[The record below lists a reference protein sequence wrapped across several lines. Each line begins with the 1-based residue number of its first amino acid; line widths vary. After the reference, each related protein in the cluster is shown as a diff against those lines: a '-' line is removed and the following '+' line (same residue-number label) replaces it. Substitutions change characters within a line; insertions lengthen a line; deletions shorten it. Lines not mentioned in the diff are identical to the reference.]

1 MTRHLGIM
9 AMTVLFAATAANG
22 RVITQVEQGRLN
34 AIEACS
40 ACHQVR
46 LEQSPRPPVHDDN
59 FDMDV
64 QPPSFMEIA
73 NTHGTDVEY
82 LRKHITEPE
91 WPMREQMLDDE
102 YLRDIILYIQSLKAH
117 PHRVK

>member
-1 MTRHLGIM
+1 MRYIGMMM
-9 AMTVLFAATAANG
+9 ASLVFVTSGAGA

-46 LEQSPRPPVHDDN
+46 PEQPVKPPVHDDN
-59 FDMDV
+59 YDMDV
-64 QPPSFMEIA
+64 QPPSFMDIA
-73 NTHGTDVEY
+73 KTHGTDVAY

-91 WPMREQMLDDE
+91 WPMREQWLDEE
-102 YLRDIILYIQSLKAH
+102 YLRDIILYIQSLKTQ
-117 PHRVK
+117 PNRVK